1 VRSGDPDSSLQRLST
16 ESKQRRNR
24 KGMLEG
30 EGQRVPKSKRR
41 EERKTWRTKSLQK
54 EGSHGAAETT

>member
-1 VRSGDPDSSLQRLST
+1 MRSGDPDSSLQRLST

-41 EERKTWRTKSLQK
+41 EERKNLENKDPQK